1 MNSNDVKKELKKVV
15 EPIVIDVIERT
26 DDQVYHLHMCDF
38 ELIYRNSKTIKNKC
52 KQYLKSIGKRR
63 DRYMMCCDMCKHM
76 KYLQC
81 AEDDQD
87 DIVAILSPTEE
98 EIEMMKM
105 RLKNFKW

>member
-1 MNSNDVKKELKKVV
+1 MNSNDVKKELNKVV
-15 EPIVIDVIERT
+15 KPIMIDVLEHA
-26 DDQVYHLHMCDF
+26 DNNVNHLHMCDF

-63 DRYMMCCDMCKHM
+63 DRYMTCCNMCKHM

-81 AEDDQD
+81 AEDDRD